1 MKALM
6 YYGKEDVRLE
16 DVPEPELKPGTIKIH
31 PAFTGICGSDV
42 HLYYDGAVNGG
53 GNSPDH
59 PHPLTGET
67 LPVVFGHEI
76 SGTIEAIAD
85 DVHTDMKVGDAVVV
99 EAEIACGECPACKAG
114 NYNDCDK
121 LAGIGINGGG
131 GGLSEHIVVPAE
143 HVFPVGDIPLDQ
155 AAMIEPF
162 AVAHH
167 AIRAMDPH
175 EGQTAVVGGAGPV
188 GLLIGTILRAKGV
201 RVIMSELSSARKE
214 KALQSHSADI
224 VVDPSKEDL
233 AERVRRETDE
243 AGADLAFDAAGAEPV
258 DHQLLEALKATGGL
272 MVVAL
277 HGKPITLN
285 LTKELGFGE
294 KFIRGTM
301 GYAND
306 HPDAIKLIHDRNIDL
321 STFITDRIKVE
332 DIVDKGFRQLRE
344 DAENHVKIIV
354 SM

>member
-1 MKALM
+1 M
-6 YYGKEDVRLE
+6 
-16 DVPEPELKPGTIKIH
+16 KIH

-85 DVHTDMKVGDAVVV
+85 DVHTDMKVGDSVVV

-131 GGLSEHIVVPAE
+131 GLSEH
-143 HVFPVGDIPLDQ
+143 
-155 AAMIEPF
+155 
-162 AVAHH
+162 
-167 AIRAMDPH
+167 
-175 EGQTAVVGGAGPV
+175 
-188 GLLIGTILRAKGV
+188 
-201 RVIMSELSSARKE
+201 KE

-233 AERVRRETDE
+233 AERVRHETDE
-243 AGADLAFDAAGAEPV
+243 AGADLVFDAAGAEPV

-294 KFIRGTM
+294 KFIRCTM

-306 HPDAIKLIHDRNIDL
+306 HADAIKLIHDRNIDL

-332 DIVDKGFRQLRE
+332 DIVDKGFRQLRQ